1 LETITA
7 CWLFVGFFSLGGDE
21 GLGCVGGYILT
32 VPVQDP
38 SCPCSHVPLA
48 WALGWAGIGTGT
60 WYWCKS
66 PLQIASANQAAAAL
80 MSAQRRRIQAF
91 SEPTLFSTVI
101 TTCTESL
108 KFYVGLFGGYHHV
121 HDHGHNDH
129 DDYN

>member
-1 LETITA
+1 
-7 CWLFVGFFSLGGDE
+7 
-21 GLGCVGGYILT
+21 
-32 VPVQDP
+32 
-38 SCPCSHVPLA
+38 
-48 WALGWAGIGTGT
+48 
-60 WYWCKS
+60 
-66 PLQIASANQAAAAL
+66 

-108 KFYVGLFGGYHHV
+108 KFYAGLFGGYRHV